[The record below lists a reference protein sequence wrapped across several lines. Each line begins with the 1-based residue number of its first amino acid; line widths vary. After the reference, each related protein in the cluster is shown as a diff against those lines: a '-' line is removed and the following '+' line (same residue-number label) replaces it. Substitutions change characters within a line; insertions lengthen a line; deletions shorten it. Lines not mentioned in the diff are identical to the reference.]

1 MTGHENTGP
10 AVLPR
15 TVRARAVGTKKS
27 GSSGGPPGM
36 EANSIAEPAVG
47 APNKIAETALGAEG
61 SLSPPREPA
70 VNTKASKQNQGENF
84 QPSVHS

>member
-1 MTGHENTGP
+1 
-10 AVLPR
+10 
-15 TVRARAVGTKKS
+15 
-27 GSSGGPPGM
+27 M